1 MTTKV
6 KMELDYNF
14 LFDKLFPIPRCIT
27 GKGYRKSLKLL
38 SKYVPFKLINYKS
51 GKKIYSW
58 VIPKEWNVDDAYLL
72 DQRGKKI
79 IDFKKNNL
87 SIVYYSKPVNKTLNL
102 KTLQKNL
109 YTIKNQPN
117 LIPYVTSYY
126 QKNWGFCLKESERKK
141 LIEQKYQAVIK
152 SSFTDG
158 NVQLGLTKLRG
169 KSKKT
174 ILISSYLC
182 HPAMANNE
190 LSGPLVLIGLYNK
203 IKKWKK
209 RNYTYLFLINPETIG
224 SICFISSHKDELKK
238 NLVGGLVLTCLGG
251 PNKQLSYKKSREGN
265 SIIDKLYIREA
276 KKNNVKIR
284 EFNAHGGSDERQY
297 NSPEQNLPV
306 GQISRNVY
314 KTYKEYHTSGDDKKF
329 MKISQIK
336 KSVNDI
342 EKKLLINEKYLP
354 LKRLDPNCEIRLGKY
369 GLYPNIN
376 HPNKKKYSSNTK
388 KDGGLQKNIMLHLL
402 SYADGKH
409 NILDV
414 ADLINVDI
422 KEVNKVY
429 KILKKKKILF

>member
-141 LIEQKYQAVIK
+141 LIEQK
-152 SSFTDG
+152 
-158 NVQLGLTKLRG
+158 NL
-169 KSKKT
+169 
-174 ILISSYLC
+174 
-182 HPAMANNE
+182 N
-190 LSGPLVLIGLYNK
+190 
-203 IKKWKK
+203 
-209 RNYTYLFLINPETIG
+209 
-224 SICFISSHKDELKK
+224 CF
-238 NLVGGLVLTCLGG
+238 
-251 PNKQLSYKKSREGN
+251 
-265 SIIDKLYIREA
+265 
-276 KKNNVKIR
+276 
-284 EFNAHGGSDERQY
+284 
-297 NSPEQNLPV
+297 
-306 GQISRNVY
+306 
-314 KTYKEYHTSGDDKKF
+314 
-329 MKISQIK
+329 
-336 KSVNDI
+336 
-342 EKKLLINEKYLP
+342 
-354 LKRLDPNCEIRLGKY
+354 
-369 GLYPNIN
+369 
-376 HPNKKKYSSNTK
+376 
-388 KDGGLQKNIMLHLL
+388 
-402 SYADGKH
+402 
-409 NILDV
+409 
-414 ADLINVDI
+414 
-422 KEVNKVY
+422 
-429 KILKKKKILF
+429 